1 MKRLIQVFG
10 TLALVLCT
18 STALA
23 QAKKG
28 DKNKGGDKKDDAAA
42 AATAGPGSAT
52 STQGGWMKAGSGE
65 CIAGQ
70 AKAVLSACP
79 SGSLKTK
86 PSGKKGGATFLET
99 DVAQPSKEKKP
110 ADKPINI
117 EIPRPSPEI
126 SGKIKTAL
134 MTEIVALE
142 TQLKKIKPTSEKH
155 VLIARRLAESYYE
168 LERLEQGDV
177 LDLQT
182 KILLAKKKNTSTAQM
197 EADQKKAMDLR
208 DKSQN
213 RVVELY
219 RMIVDKHDDY
229 AKLDEV
235 LYYLAYEYEQ
245 RKATDPNDKAQVKME
260 RENKEKALATYLE
273 LIKKRPKSKFVAA
286 AYIAYGDLYFDD
298 ALNGKIDWKIPL
310 EAYDRVIQSGD
321 PPENKQWGYAQYKK
335 GFIYWNLGQYK
346 DAVTAFKK
354 AIEFGVKYS
363 DLPKAP
369 QIAEEAR
376 KELVPV
382 YAEYGKAD
390 EAYPFFSP
398 ISGDKPGDKTK
409 TIGLLEKLGDEY
421 LGRARPMEGKALY
434 TQLKGLN
441 PANTCYYDTR
451 IAEAVIQNNPKD
463 KPTIRAQLAQLV
475 KNFSAY
481 RDSGAPEDKKKA
493 CGNQTA
499 WLLSEH
505 AIAWEYEALGDLG
518 CPPDPEKKAAN
529 PKARPGTCNKDTI
542 ASSIDM
548 FELILKNFKTFEG
561 YKFNVKNP
569 EDAPTIPKMKYSY
582 ADLLYGQQQWEK
594 CGPAFDEVVAMDP
607 TGPVAGDAAF
617 AAVLC
622 YQNMYDKLYK
632 GNEKESTGK
641 GSIDNKKKVDDSLKA
656 KNTPKELGAY
666 QSKMI
671 GAFDRFVCYV
681 KPDPSSK
688 SYKDDL
694 DKLVEIKYRRSFL
707 YYEAQHWDEASEAF
721 KDVAMNYPDHEYGVL
736 SAGFY
741 LDSVVRIYAYADP
754 PRANCGQL
762 MSDDVGKMTALYCDK
777 EKVKARLKDP
787 KKVEEFLNGTASQ
800 CDRLHAAKA
809 DLDAIKADD
818 LAKAGK
824 PEEAADLFVALAD
837 EICTGSVAKDA
848 LDKAATE
855 AAKKP
860 KKAGKKGAKAAEEPE
875 GTPCEERADVYLYN
889 AASNYQKAS
898 KIKKAMDIREKKI
911 LTHDS
916 WKNKETYRLT
926 MWDLAEDY
934 RRIALYSTA
943 AKWYETF
950 AATDPNIT
958 KLLELATNKIEKER
972 SDHPDKYKDKKIE
985 DVAKEYTEEQRASAL
1000 SNAVVLRL
1008 GLGMEEEA
1016 IKDSEVFDK
1025 RFGTKRKDQ
1034 ARQIFLAIGEHYVD
1048 KEEYGKGAERLDKFL
1063 KQFAGDAKLYEK
1075 LHARALAGRAHNN
1088 LKGDKG
1094 AEKYFA
1100 EIRNDWKANRQ
1111 KLRDQIEQEAKEH
1124 PEISK
1129 IRQYAYSAVAEAYLF
1144 FADKEA
1150 VKAETVK
1157 FEPYKGN
1164 GEMSDTDKYF
1174 KNKFAPY
1181 LKKRLEANEPAYAAY
1196 VRVFCLGEETAA
1208 DKGCTRD
1215 WKDIGEAFASKFVV
1229 EAASKA
1235 GDLYADTYDKAR
1247 NAPLS
1252 NEIMDQP
1259 GDDKKEIMV
1268 QGKKSTVA
1276 KEKAA
1281 TRALYYSVFD
1291 KVAEPIKSPAR
1302 TAFMECLLISTESK
1316 FFDEFSERC
1325 ETWLSKVY
1333 KSEFRKLEELR
1344 PSPGLVGSGVKDRAF
1359 LVDAKLVP
1367 FDVSTRK

>member
-1 MKRLIQVFG
+1 MKRLIEVAAVS
-10 TLALVLCT
+10 ALVLLST
-18 STALA
+18 SALA
-23 QAKKG
+23 Q
-28 DKNKGGDKKDDAAA
+28 KNKPADKPAADKGAADAAPVGA
-42 AATAGPGSAT
+42 PGTGT
-52 STQGGWMKAGSGE
+52 STKAGWLHANAGE
-65 CIAGQ
+65 CISSD
-70 AKAVLSACP
+70 AKKALAACP
-79 SGSLKTK
+79 SGTLKK
-86 PSGKKGGATFLET
+86 SSAKKGGAAFLET
-99 DVAQPSKEKKP
+99 DTAQPSKEKKP
-110 ADKPINI
+110 ADKPMNI

-142 TQLKKIKPTSEKH
+142 AQMKKIKPTSEKH
-155 VLIARRLAESYYE
+155 VLISRRLAESYYE
-168 LERLEQGDV
+168 LERLEQSDV

-182 KILLAKKKNTSTAQM
+182 KIALGKKKGANTASM
-197 EADQKKAMDLR
+197 ESDQAKAMKLR
-208 DKSQN
+208 DQSQG
-213 RVVELY
+213 RVVDIY
-219 RMIVDKHDDY
+219 RLIVDKHDDY
-229 AKLDEV
+229 ARLDEV

-273 LIKKRPKSKFVAA
+273 LIKKRPKSKFVSA
-286 AYIAYGDLYFDD
+286 AYIAYGDLYFED

-310 EAYDRVIQSGD
+310 EAYDRVIASGE
-321 PPENKQWGYAQYKK
+321 PPDNKQWGYAQYKK

-346 DAVTAFKK
+346 DAVTSFKK
-354 AIEFGVKYS
+354 AIEFGVKFS

-390 EAYPFFSP
+390 EAYGFFSP

-409 TIGLLEKLGDEY
+409 TINLLEKLGDEY
-421 LGRARPMEGKALY
+421 MGRAHPMEAKNLY
-434 TQLKGLN
+434 TQLKGIN
-441 PANTCYYDTR
+441 PSNNCYYDTR

-463 KPTIRAQLAQLV
+463 KPAIRAQLAILT
-475 KNFSAY
+475 KNFVAY
-481 RDSGAPEDKKKA
+481 RDSSAADDKKKA

-542 ASSIDM
+542 TSSIDV

-561 YKFNVKNP
+561 YKFNVKNAA
-569 EDAPTIPKMKYSY
+569 DAPTIPKMKYSY
-582 ADLLYGQQQWEK
+582 ADLLYGQGLWEK
-594 CGPAFDEVVAMDP
+594 CGPAFDEVVALDP
-607 TGPVAGDAAF
+607 NGDVAGDAAF

-622 YQNMYDKLYK
+622 YQNVYDKQFK
-632 GNEKESTGK
+632 GQEKEATGK
-641 GSIDNKKKVDDSLKA
+641 GSLDAKKKVDDSLKA
-656 KNTPKELGAY
+656 ANTPKELTSY

-688 SYKDDL
+688 TYKDDL
-694 DKLVEIKYRRSFL
+694 DKSVEIKYRRAFL
-707 YYEAQHWDEASEAF
+707 YYEGKHWDEAAEAF
-721 KDVAMNYPDHEYGVL
+721 KEVATSYPDHEYGVA

-741 LDSVVRIYAYADP
+741 LDSVVRIYNYADP
-754 PRANCGQL
+754 QRANCGVL
-762 MSDDVGKMTALYCDK
+762 MSEDVGKLVDLYCDK
-777 EKVKARLKDP
+777 DKVATRLKD
-787 KKVEEFLNGTASQ
+787 KKRAEEFLNTTTAQ

-824 PEEAADLFVALAD
+824 SEEAADKFVSLAD
-837 EICTGSVAKDA
+837 EICSGQVAKDA
-848 LDKAATE
+848 MDQKATE
-855 AAKKP
+855 AAAAKKP
-860 KKAGKKGAKAAEEPE
+860 KKGKGAKAADPEAE
-875 GTPCEERADVYLYN
+875 GTPCEERGDVYLYN

-898 KIKKAMDIREKKI
+898 KIKKAMDVREKRI

-950 AATDPNIT
+950 AGTDPNIG
-958 KLLELATNKIEKER
+958 KLLELAPNKIEKER
-972 SDHPDKYKDKKIE
+972 ADHPDKYKDKKIE

-1000 SNAVVLRL
+1000 SNAVILRL

-1016 IKDSEVFDK
+1016 IKDSETFDK

-1034 ARQIFLAIGEHYVD
+1034 ARQIFLAIGEHYVE
-1048 KEEYGKGAERLDKFL
+1048 KEEYGKGADRLDKFI
-1063 KQFAGDAKLYEK
+1063 KQFSGDAKLYEK
-1075 LHARALAGRAHNN
+1075 MHARALAGRAYRNM
-1088 LKGDKG
+1088 KKDGQ

-1100 EIRNDWKANRQ
+1100 DIRGDWKGNRD
-1111 KLRDQIEQEAKEH
+1111 KLREQIEGEAKEH

-1129 IRQYAYSAVAEAYLF
+1129 IRQYAYSAVAESYLF

-1150 VKAETVK
+1150 VKAESVK
-1157 FEPYKGN
+1157 FDPYKGN
-1164 GEMSDTDKYF
+1164 GDMIDTDKYF
-1174 KNKFAPY
+1174 KTKFAPY
-1181 LKKRLEANEPAYAAY
+1181 LKKRIEANQPAYEAY
-1196 VRVFCLGEETAA
+1196 VKVFCLGEGTTA
-1208 DKGCTRD
+1208 DKGCTRE
-1215 WKDIGEAFASKFVV
+1215 WKDVGEAFASKFVV

-1235 GDLYADTYDKAR
+1235 GDLYADTYDKAK

-1259 GDDKKEIMV
+1259 GDSANIK
-1268 QGKKSTVA
+1268 

-1281 TRALYYSVFD
+1281 TRALYFSVFD
-1291 KVAEPIKSPAR
+1291 RVAEPIKVPAR
-1302 TAFMECLLISTESK
+1302 TAFMECLLISTEAK
-1316 FFDEFSERC
+1316 FFDEYSERC
-1325 ETWLSKVY
+1325 EKWLAKVY
-1333 KSEFRKLEELR
+1333 KSEFRTLEEVR
-1344 PSPGLVGSGVKDRAF
+1344 PSPGLVGSGIKDRAF

-1367 FDVSTRK
+1367 FDVAGRK